1 MLYVSTN
8 IDQLTVESKP
18 GKDYS
23 IVQSKFWMAKF
34 LSSWKEYIKIEPF
47 SLSLSLSLS
56 LFSNI
61 LSYKVV
67 IFHNFK
73 AKHDPSYSVEDFKH
87 FYIERAR
94 NNINIERNLL
104 YLLWKKK
111 EENMH
116 NWIYQIGIRW
126 SHREL
131 LVSCYLCV
139 VLSVRLRLSL
149 SLPFKEHKYHPTFLK
164 MTDIC
169 RRKGNHK

>member
-1 MLYVSTN
+1 MDFSFYTSNCFLKLIICFTSRQILTN
-8 IDQLTVESKP
+8 WPSNP

-23 IVQSKFWMAKF
+23 MVQSKFWMTKF

-111 EENMH
+111 KR
-116 NWIYQIGIRW
+116 ICITGYIR
-126 SHREL
+126 
-131 LVSCYLCV
+131 
-139 VLSVRLRLSL
+139 
-149 SLPFKEHKYHPTFLK
+149 
-164 MTDIC
+164 
-169 RRKGNHK
+169 